1 LVNTKPL
8 NHKELVKQMLQAFQ
22 KLGCNVIVK
31 KYFLHT
37 HLDYFAKHLQATGG
51 DQDEC
56 FYQDIKATGKR
67 QQGQ

>member
-1 LVNTKPL
+1 
-8 NHKELVKQMLQAFQ
+8 MLQAFQ